1 MECVQGFSYIPC
13 FLNSYNI
20 RKHEIDI
27 YYLDLI
33 INVERK
39 PHTKTFLTS

>member
-1 MECVQGFSYIPC
+1 MTEFVQDSAIPL
-13 FLNSYNI
+13 FLNLYNI
-20 RKHEIDI
+20 RKHELGI

-39 PHTKTFLTS
+39 PHTKTSLTS